1 MQEIIIL
8 AIVYYTS
15 TLIVEQMVSLFGEF
29 LDQSDEIDIIS
40 YVFGSFLSLLYLGL
54 IYVGGLIILIKM
66 ISLLIVNGI
75 LF

>member
-40 YVFGSFLSLLYLGL
+40 YIFGSFLSLLYLGL

-66 ISLLIVNGI
+66 ISLLIVNNI

>member
-15 TLIVEQMVSLFGEF
+15 TLIVEQMVGLFGEF
-29 LDQSDEIDIIS
+29 LDQSDEIGLIVYI
-40 YVFGSFLSLLYLGL
+40 FGSFLSLLY
-54 IYVGGLIILIKM
+54 VGGLIIFIKM
-66 ISLLIVNGI
+66 ISLLIVNNI

>member
-15 TLIVEQMVSLFGEF
+15 TLIVEQMVGLFSEF
-29 LDQSDEIDIIS
+29 LDQSDSIDIIS
-40 YVFGSFLSLLYLGL
+40 YIFGSFLSLLYTGL

-66 ISLLIVNGI
+66 ISLLIVNDI

>member
-29 LDQSDEIDIIS
+29 LDQSDEIDILS
-40 YVFGSFLSLLYLGL
+40 YIFGSFLSLLYLGL

>member
-15 TLIVEQMVSLFGEF
+15 TLIVEQMVGLFSEF
-29 LDQSDEIDIIS
+29 LDQSDSIDIIS
-40 YVFGSFLSLLYLGL
+40 YIFGSFLSLLYTAL

-66 ISLLIVNGI
+66 ISLLIVNNI

>member
-15 TLIVEQMVSLFGEF
+15 TLIVEQMVGLFGEF
-29 LDQSDEIDIIS
+29 LDQSDEIGLIVYI
-40 YVFGSFLSLLYLGL
+40 FGSFLSLLYTAL
-54 IYVGGLIILIKM
+54 IYVGGLIIFIKM
-66 ISLLIVNGI
+66 ISLLIVNNI

>member
-40 YVFGSFLSLLYLGL
+40 YIFGSFLSLLYLGL

-66 ISLLIVNGI
+66 ISLLIVNSI

>member
-15 TLIVEQMVSLFGEF
+15 TLIVEQMVGLFGEF
-29 LDQSDEIDIIS
+29 LDQSDSIDIIS
-40 YVFGSFLSLLYLGL
+40 YIFGSFLSLLYTAL

-66 ISLLIVNGI
+66 ISLLIVNNI

>member
-15 TLIVEQMVSLFGEF
+15 TLIVEQMVGLFSEF
-29 LDQSDEIDIIS
+29 LDQSDEIGLIVYI
-40 YVFGSFLSLLYLGL
+40 FGSFLSLLYTAL

-66 ISLLIVNGI
+66 ISLLIVNNI

>member
-66 ISLLIVNGI
+66 ISLLIVNSI

>member
-15 TLIVEQMVSLFGEF
+15 TLIVEQMVRLFGEF
-29 LDQSDEIDIIS
+29 LDQSDEIGLIVYI
-40 YVFGSFLSLLYLGL
+40 FGSFLSLLYTAL

-66 ISLLIVNGI
+66 ISLLIVNNI

>member
-15 TLIVEQMVSLFGEF
+15 TLIVEQMVRLFGEF
-29 LDQSDEIDIIS
+29 LDQADSIDIIS
-40 YVFGSFLSLLYLGL
+40 YIFGSFLSLLYTAL

-66 ISLLIVNGI
+66 ISLLIVNNI

>member
-40 YVFGSFLSLLYLGL
+40 YIFGSFLSLLYLGL